1 MSTVWAIATMM
12 ATVAQGYASY
22 QEGKEQKKIAD
33 ANADILQAN
42 ADQKRLEAS
51 INEDQ
56 KRRENRQIIARN
68 QVAAGE
74 QGMGQSTTTMGFL
87 GQQATTLEQNALNL
101 RYEGLSAAT
110 RLENE
115 AMYSRFQGDV
125 AKKQGKRAFQLSF
138 ISGAVNGMNT
148 YYKTGGN
155 AGTQIKPSGQP
166 STSGYYNID
175 GKTYY
180 AYSK

>member
-1 MSTVWAIATMM
+1 MSTAAAIAMAI

-33 ANADILQAN
+33 ANADILEAN

-51 INEDQ
+51 INEEQ

-68 QVAAGE
+68 LVAAGE
-74 QGMGQSTTTMGFL
+74 QGMGQSSTTMGFL
-87 GQQATTLEQNALNL
+87 GQQSATLEQNALNL

-110 RLENE
+110 RIDNE
-115 AMYSRFQGDV
+115 AQFTRYQGQI

-138 ISGAVNGMNT
+138 LSGAANGMST
-148 YYKTGGN
+148 YYKFGGGGTDTPTTTN
-155 AGTQIKPSGQP
+155 TKLAGETYKLGGQ
-166 STSGYYNID
+166 
-175 GKTYY
+175 TYY